1 MSAPLLEVKD
11 LRKHYPVRR
20 GLFSTIAG
28 YVYAVDGISFS
39 IADGE
44 TLGLVGESGC
54 GKSTAGKTILK
65 LIEPTAG
72 TIKVH
77 GEAIESLGRHEM
89 RKWRRDLQVVF
100 QDPYSSLNPR
110 LSAGDIVAE
119 PLRNYAVASGA
130 ALKDRVA
137 ALFRKVGLREDQ
149 IARYPHEF
157 SGGQRQRIGIARA
170 LALNPKLIVCDEP
183 VSALDV
189 SVQAQV
195 INLLMDLQR
204 EFGLSYLFIAH
215 DIAVVEHI
223 CHRIAV
229 MYLGKIVELT
239 DRRSLFAMPQHPYTE
254 ALLSAV
260 PVPDPKAKKKRII
273 LSGDVPSPI
282 NPPSG
287 CRFHTRC
294 PYAFDRCRVEEP
306 AMREVRPGH
315 HVACHL
321 REVDTAAFKQ
331 VA

>member
-1 MSAPLLEVKD
+1 
-11 LRKHYPVRR
+11 
-20 GLFSTIAG
+20 
-28 YVYAVDGISFS
+28 
-39 IADGE
+39 
-44 TLGLVGESGC
+44 
-54 GKSTAGKTILK
+54 
-65 LIEPTAG
+65 
-72 TIKVH
+72 
-77 GEAIESLGRHEM
+77 M
-89 RKWRRDLQVVF
+89 RKGRRDLQVVF

-119 PLRNYAVASGA
+119 PLRNYGVASGDE
-130 ALKDRVA
+130 LKARVA
-137 ALFRKVGLREDQ
+137 TLFQKVGLREDQ
-149 IARYPHEF
+149 MARFPHEF

-170 LALNPKLIVCDEP
+170 LALNPKLIICDEP

-260 PVPDPKAKKKRII
+260 PVPNPKAKKKRII

-294 PYAFDRCRVEEP
+294 PYAFDRCKVEEP
-306 AMREVRPGH
+306 VMREMRPGH

-321 REVDTAAFKQ
+321 REVDTAAFGR